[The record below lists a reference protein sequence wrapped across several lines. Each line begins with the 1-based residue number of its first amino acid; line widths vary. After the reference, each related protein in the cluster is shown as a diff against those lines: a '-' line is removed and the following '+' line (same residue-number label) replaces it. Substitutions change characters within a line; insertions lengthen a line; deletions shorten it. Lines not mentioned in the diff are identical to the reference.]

1 MTDEELLQLIEQAA
15 RNRTTYLM
23 LRDKKLTAL
32 PPEIGQ
38 LSNLTTL
45 NLRTCFLNG
54 FGTFLG
60 AETGFLSLKMA
71 VSLPKVWSNS
81 SQKPGFFFKKH
92 ALRYNQLVVLP
103 PEIGLL
109 TNLRILHPGL

>member
-1 MTDEELLQLIEQAA
+1 MVSFPEALDTASGKLFRKVWAHEE
-15 RNRTTYLM
+15 
-23 LRDKKLTAL
+23 
-32 PPEIGQ
+32 
-38 LSNLTTL
+38 
-45 NLRTCFLNG
+45 LRTCFLNG